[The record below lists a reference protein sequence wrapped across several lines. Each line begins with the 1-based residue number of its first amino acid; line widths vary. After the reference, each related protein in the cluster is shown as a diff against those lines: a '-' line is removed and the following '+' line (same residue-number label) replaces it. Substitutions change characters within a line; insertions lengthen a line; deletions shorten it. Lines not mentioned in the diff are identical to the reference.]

1 MNKTNRT
8 GVRVV
13 RQFPSEEES
22 APVPK
27 TIRLPP
33 DVWRRLEAIAKAE
46 KKSRNFVVYWFLRWS
61 VEDYETEKKNG
72 RR

>member
-1 MNKTNRT
+1 
-8 GVRVV
+8 
-13 RQFPSEEES
+13 
-22 APVPK
+22 
-27 TIRLPP
+27 
-33 DVWRRLEAIAKAE
+33 LEAIAKAE